1 MPNIILGV
9 TGGIAA
15 YKVAD
20 LAGTLVKE
28 DFIVKVIMTESA
40 KKFITP
46 LTLATM
52 SRNPVYDDAAEWT
65 ADGTIKH
72 IELAKW
78 CDLFVV
84 VPATA
89 NTIAKM
95 ARGIADNLL
104 TSTYLALPFE
114 KSQILVCPAMNTRM
128 WDAERTKENLELI
141 KNKFRIKI
149 LSPEEGLLACGDVG
163 MGKLPS
169 VRTIVGT
176 IKSYFGKNYEVKG
189 ITKDYYGE
197 KIDYCQTDRDLT
209 EYYCDK
215 VQSSY

>member
-20 LAGTLVKE
+20 LAGALIKE
-28 DFIVKVIMTESA
+28 GFTVKVIMTESA

-46 LTLATM
+46 LTLSTL
-52 SRNPVYDDAAEWT
+52 SRNPVYDDAMEWA
-65 ADGTIKH
+65 ADGPIKH

-95 ARGIADNLL
+95 AQGVADNLL
-104 TSTYLALPFE
+104 TSTYLALPDD
-114 KSQILVCPAMNTRM
+114 KNVLVCPAMNTRM
-128 WDAERTKENLELI
+128 WYAKQTQENMETI
-141 KNKFRIKI
+141 KSNRVITI

-176 IKSYFGKNYEVKG
+176 IKSYFGK
-189 ITKDYYGE
+189 
-197 KIDYCQTDRDLT
+197 L
-209 EYYCDK
+209 
-215 VQSSY
+215 